1 MVTARRLL
9 LLNAAVAVLAAAC
22 TSGSSNAPPTISF
35 AQIQAEVAELQKAI
49 DTSNQL
55 YQASAASPTAKQ
67 IAANA
72 TAALDTAANVVIG
85 LTVDNGAS
93 IQTYVQDFIN
103 AARTVLPMLAI
114 VLNLNP
120 ATGTAIDLALAVI
133 EAFIGG
139 LPMPTITPQ
148 YTAAPLY
155 PRAPVAIP
163 LPSRMN

>member
-1 MVTARRLL
+1 MRTARRALL
-9 LLNAAVAVLAAAC
+9 INAAVAVFATSC
-22 TSGSSNAPPTISF
+22 TSGNGNAPITF

-85 LTVDNGAS
+85 LTANGGAS
-93 IQTYVQDFIN
+93 IQTYVQDVID
-103 AARTVLPMLAI
+103 AI
-114 VLNLNP
+114 RNVIPLLIMVLNLNP
-120 ATGTAIDLALAVI
+120 ATATAIDLALAVL
-133 EAFIGG
+133 EAFTGG
-139 LPMPTITPQ
+139 LPMPVTITPQ

-163 LPSRMN
+163 LPTRSW